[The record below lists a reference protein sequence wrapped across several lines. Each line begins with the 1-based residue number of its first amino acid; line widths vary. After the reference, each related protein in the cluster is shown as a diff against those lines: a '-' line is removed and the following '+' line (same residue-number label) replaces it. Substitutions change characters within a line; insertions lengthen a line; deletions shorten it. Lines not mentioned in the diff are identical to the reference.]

1 MSAPE
6 RVTPLAFLDTET
18 TGLDPRRC
26 EVWEVAIVRAEHHPE
41 VHEDADGKSC
51 PGRLVVLDEYERQID
66 VHHLEDADP
75 YGLEVGGYHDRRKP
89 QTQRIRPK
97 GAATEV
103 EKRTRGRMMV
113 GAVPSFDA
121 AFLTKLLHEH
131 GRPVTWHYQLIDVE
145 TLVAGYLAG
154 FAAGGAPDSAHVV
167 RGDDARPEI
176 MVKRA
181 EGAGFGGG
189 TRGPYVDP
197 LEMAQ
202 PPWRSDDLLGAV
214 GVTVPEVER
223 HTALGDARWAMRAY
237 AAVYGLELV
246 GGDA

>member
-1 MSAPE
+1 MSTPE
-6 RVTPLAFLDTET
+6 RFTPLAFLDLET

-26 EVWEVAIVRAEHHPE
+26 EVWEVAIVRAEHRPE
-41 VHEDADGKSC
+41 VSEDADGKSC
-51 PGRLVVLDEYERQID
+51 PGRLVVLDEYVRQVD

-75 YGLEVGGYHDRRKP
+75 YGLEVGGFHARRKP

-97 GAATEV
+97 GAASEI

-154 FAAGGAPDSAHVV
+154 FAAGGGPDSGNVHRA
-167 RGDDARPEI
+167 GDTMDE
-176 MVKRA
+176 
-181 EGAGFGGG
+181 
-189 TRGPYVDP
+189 
-197 LEMAQ
+197 AQ
-202 PPWRSDDLLGAV
+202 PPWHSDALLELV
-214 GVTVPEVER
+214 GVTVPEGDR

-237 AAVYGLELV
+237 AAVYGLEV
-246 GGDA
+246 VADEG